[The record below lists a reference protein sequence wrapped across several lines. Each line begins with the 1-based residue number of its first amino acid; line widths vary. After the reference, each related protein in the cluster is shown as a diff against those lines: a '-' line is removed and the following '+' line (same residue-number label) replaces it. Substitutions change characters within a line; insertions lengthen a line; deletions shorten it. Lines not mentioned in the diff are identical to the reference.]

1 MNYKCYIL
9 TMEKLDISS
18 FKNAINSLNSIL
30 IRYQKDNYDIDIR
43 DAVIQRFE
51 YTYSLA
57 IKMMNRYINLYSSD
71 TISDMTFN
79 EIIRKA
85 NKLGLLKNDLE
96 KWTEYRQ
103 KRNMTSHTYDE
114 KVANQVVE
122 IIPDFK
128 QDAEFLYN
136 SLESKL

>member
-51 YTYSLA
+51 YTY
-57 IKMMNRYINLYSSD
+57 N
-71 TISDMTFN
+71 
-79 EIIRKA
+79 
-85 NKLGLLKNDLE
+85 KNDE
-96 KWTEYRQ
+96 QIY
-103 KRNMTSHTYDE
+103 
-114 KVANQVVE
+114 
-122 IIPDFK
+122 
-128 QDAEFLYN
+128 
-136 SLESKL
+136 

>member
-1 MNYKCYIL
+1 
-9 TMEKLDISS
+9 MENLDTTS
-18 FKNAINSLNSIL
+18 FEKAINSLNSI
-30 IRYQKDNYDIDIR
+30 INRYKKENFDIDIR

-57 IKMMNRYINLYSSD
+57 VKMMTRYINMVSPSEQ
-71 TISDMTFN
+71 TDMTFN

-85 NKLGLLKNDLE
+85 NRLGILKTDLD

-114 KVANQVVE
+114 TVANIVVSIVE
-122 IIPDFK
+122 DFK
-128 QDAEFLYN
+128 DEAAYL
-136 SLESKL
+136 LEKLK

>member
-18 FKNAINSLNSIL
+18 FKNAINSLDSIL

-103 KRNMTSHTYDE
+103 KRNMTSRTYDE
-114 KVANQVVE
+114 RIANQVIK
-122 IIPDFK
+122 IIPEFK